1 MITKYRHA
9 TNYSN
14 KDKTVILAT
23 PNGWQPAKNYDFG
36 YEKSDNKLTEAAVQ
50 QRIFM
55 HHWNT
60 YPDERGLLYH
70 NNNNS
75 HSKRKGAIMKG
86 AGVVAGVADLTYL
99 HAGQTYFLE
108 VKLPSKGQSPAQKAW
123 QTKVEAAG
131 FQYYIIRSIADFEA
145 VRGLIVSRL

>member
-1 MITKYRHA
+1 MITEYQHA
-9 TNYSN
+9 TNYSI

-23 PNGWQPAKNYDFG
+23 PNGWEPAKAYQYG
-36 YEKSDNKLTEAAVQ
+36 YEKGDDKLTEAAVQ

-60 YPDERGLLYH
+60 YSDERGLLYH

-86 AGVVAGVADLTYL
+86 AGVVPGVADLTYL
-99 HAGQTYFLE
+99 HGGRSYFLE
-108 VKLPSKGQSPAQKAW
+108 VKLPGKGQSAEQKSW
-123 QTKVEAAG
+123 QATVEEAG

>member
-9 TNYSN
+9 TNYSI

-23 PNGWQPAKNYDFG
+23 PSGWEPSGWANYG
-36 YEKSDNKLTEAAVQ
+36 YEKGDDKLTETAVQ

-60 YPDERGLLYH
+60 YPEERGLLYH

-86 AGVVAGVADLTYL
+86 AGVVPGVADLTYL
-99 HAGQTYFLE
+99 HGGRAYFLE
-108 VKLPSKGQSPAQKAW
+108 VKLPGRHQSARQKLW
-123 QTKVEAAG
+123 QATVEAAG

-145 VRGLIVSRL
+145 VRGLITNIK